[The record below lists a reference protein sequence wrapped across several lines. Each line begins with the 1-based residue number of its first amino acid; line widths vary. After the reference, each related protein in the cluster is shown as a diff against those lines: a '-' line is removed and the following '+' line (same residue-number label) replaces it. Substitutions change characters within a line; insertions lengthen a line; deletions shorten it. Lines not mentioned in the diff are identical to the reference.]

1 MKTLSAIILAMLLSP
16 VLLSGQQLF
25 TNQHQDS
32 VVRLDPR
39 SQQYDIVPGEILVK
53 FRDPVKVS
61 VHKSGGIIKTG
72 LAVVDEILLKSSATE
87 IQKLFPD
94 AKQLK
99 SRQILTLPSGL
110 TIERPSLHNIYK
122 LKLKSSGD
130 LFRTIESLKQDS
142 VLVEY
147 AEPNYILSITD
158 DKPVGDVIEDS
169 GLRAQG
175 SSEGSGLR
183 SLVTGHSSLILN
195 IQCRSQQQWRISP

>member
-1 MKTLSAIILAMLLSP
+1 MKTLSAIILTLLLSP

-72 LAVVDEILLKSSATE
+72 LAIVDEILLKASATE
-87 IQKLFPD
+87 MQKLFPD

-99 SRQILTLPSGL
+99 SRQILTAINGS
-110 TIERPSLHNIYK
+110 TFERPSLHNIYK
-122 LKLKSSGD
+122 LKLKAGD
-130 LFRTIESLKQDS
+130 LFMTIEALKADTA
-142 VLVEY
+142 LIEY

-175 SSEGSGLR
+175 PSEGSGLR
-183 SLVTGHSSLILN
+183 SLVTDHSSMILN
-195 IQCRSQQQWRISP
+195 IQCRSQQQ